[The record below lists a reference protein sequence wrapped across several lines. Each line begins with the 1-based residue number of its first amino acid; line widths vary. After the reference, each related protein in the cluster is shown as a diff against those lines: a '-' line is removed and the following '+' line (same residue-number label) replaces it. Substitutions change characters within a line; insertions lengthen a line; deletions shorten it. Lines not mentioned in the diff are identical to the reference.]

1 MSVYLSSNTF
11 EQINEVLTSINTG
24 INFITIY
31 FGDDLLKHKTILEN
45 GGFIKEN
52 VADFSYHF
60 LTTENLISEF
70 HLIKDKY

>member
-45 GGFIKEN
+45 GGFIRKMLLT
-52 VADFSYHF
+52 FHIIF
-60 LTTENLISEF
+60 LQQKI
-70 HLIKDKY
+70 